1 MNRNKLSP
9 PEKWILIGIP
19 LLFVIGALLHFA
31 YDVLGE
37 SPIVGLF
44 APVNE
49 SIWEHAKM
57 VVWPIILWWGLYY
70 RFRGEAY
77 KINPNKW
84 FAGALTSLLVALIA
98 MPMLYYFYTEAFGVE
113 IVWVDVLI
121 LLLALLFGQLLGL
134 HAYRYSK
141 GIPVPWAFAAFG
153 GIILLFF
160 LFPFFPPQ
168 IPWFQDGITGSYGI
182 DFPL

>member
-1 MNRNKLSP
+1 MNRNKLSR

-98 MPMLYYFYTEAFGVE
+98 MPLIFRCKKQENTGCGLPERETQAGIFCFTE
-113 IVWVDVLI
+113 
-121 LLLALLFGQLLGL
+121 
-134 HAYRYSK
+134 S
-141 GIPVPWAFAAFG
+141 
-153 GIILLFF
+153 
-160 LFPFFPPQ
+160 
-168 IPWFQDGITGSYGI
+168 
-182 DFPL
+182 